1 MRSLSGKVGLGGSV
15 SFSSVVVGVRLMVS
29 TRFRSCCWT
38 YIGKPICKTR
48 QLHDS
53 YQFPAHPLAPLAAS
67 PSKYPLIIFS
77 HGLAGT
83 RNTYSNYCAALAA
96 SGNVVLAIEHRD
108 GSGPAIL
115 NPSSDGRG
123 ELMTYLTM
131 EDLRYVCKKKGADG

>member
-1 MRSLSGKVGLGGSV
+1 MGLGGFV
-15 SFSSVVVGVRLMVS
+15 SISIPERGVGLMTS
-29 TRFRSCCWT
+29 TRLRGCCWT
-38 YIGKPICKTR
+38 YIGKPICRSKQR
-48 QLHDS
+48 HDS

-115 NPSSDGRG
+115 NPSSGNDGKG
-123 ELMTYLTM
+123 ELMTYITM
-131 EDLRYVCKKKGADG
+131 EDLR